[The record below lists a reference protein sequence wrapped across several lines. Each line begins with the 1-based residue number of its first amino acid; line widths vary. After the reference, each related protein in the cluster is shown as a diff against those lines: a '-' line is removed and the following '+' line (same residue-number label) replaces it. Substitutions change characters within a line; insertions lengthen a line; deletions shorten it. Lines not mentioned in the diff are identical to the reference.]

1 MGIIKAVTQAVGGAF
16 ADQWLEVIEADNMG
30 DQTVFTKGTLIR
42 RGENKK
48 GTDNVVSNGSM
59 IHVYD
64 NQFMMLVD
72 GGKIV
77 DYTAEPGYT
86 KWIILPCRHCS
97 TDNWETPSRNRL
109 TVSVSADR
117 RRRNSRY
124 FLSICRKSKALSSEQ
139 DSQSIILIRSIRPNC
154 FCVHMAHIRLKL

>member
-77 DYTAEPGYT
+77 DYTG
-86 KWIILPCRHCS
+86 IL
-97 TDNWETPSRNRL
+97 
-109 TVSVSADR
+109 
-117 RRRNSRY
+117 
-124 FLSICRKSKALSSEQ
+124 
-139 DSQSIILIRSIRPNC
+139 QSGSFFPAVTAQRTTGRFHQGI
-154 FCVHMAHIRLKL
+154 V

>member
-72 GGKIV
+72 FVPLLRQEDIQLGIV
-77 DYTAEPGYT
+77 HHLLSFVRMQQEQHFVFQLLSVPTPERH
-86 KWIILPCRHCS
+86 WI
-97 TDNWETPSRNRL
+97 
-109 TVSVSADR
+109 
-117 RRRNSRY
+117 
-124 FLSICRKSKALSSEQ
+124 RKLRFFVLWK
-139 DSQSIILIRSIRPNC
+139 RSIHSPFVC
-154 FCVHMAHIRLKL
+154 

>member
-59 IHVYD
+59 IHVY
-64 NQFMMLVD
+64 
-72 GGKIV
+72 G
-77 DYTAEPGYT
+77 E
-86 KWIILPCRHCS
+86 IL
-97 TDNWETPSRNRL
+97 RNRS
-109 TVSVSADR
+109 TSAHPHVPR
-117 RRRNSRY
+117 
-124 FLSICRKSKALSSEQ
+124 
-139 DSQSIILIRSIRPNC
+139 IRS
-154 FCVHMAHIRLKL
+154 L

>member
-77 DYTAEPGYT
+77 DYTAEPGYY
-86 KWIILPCRHCS
+86 KVDHSSMPSRS
-97 TDNWETPSRNRL
+97 TDNWEISHQGI
-109 TVSVSADR
+109 V
-117 RRRNSRY
+117 
-124 FLSICRKSKALSSEQ
+124 
-139 DSQSIILIRSIRPNC
+139 
-154 FCVHMAHIRLKL
+154 

>member
-64 NQFMMLVD
+64 NQFID
-72 GGKIV
+72 AGGRRQDCRLHSRAGILQSGSFFHAVTAQRTTWRLHQGIV
-77 DYTAEPGYT
+77 
-86 KWIILPCRHCS
+86 
-97 TDNWETPSRNRL
+97 
-109 TVSVSADR
+109 
-117 RRRNSRY
+117 
-124 FLSICRKSKALSSEQ
+124 
-139 DSQSIILIRSIRPNC
+139 
-154 FCVHMAHIRLKL
+154 

>member
-64 NQFMMLVD
+64 NQFMILVD

-77 DYTAEPGYT
+77 DYTAEPGYY
-86 KWIILPCRHCS
+86 
-97 TDNWETPSRNRL
+97 NRL

-117 RRRNSRY
+117 RRRNSGY

-139 DSQSIILIRSIRPNC
+139 DSQSIILIRSIMPNC